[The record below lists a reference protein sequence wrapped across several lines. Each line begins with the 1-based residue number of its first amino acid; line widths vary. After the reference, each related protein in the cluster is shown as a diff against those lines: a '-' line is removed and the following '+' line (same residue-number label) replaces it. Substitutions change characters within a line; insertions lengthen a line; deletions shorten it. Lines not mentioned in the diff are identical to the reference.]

1 MVQYIRLKCIRTL
14 IGDCIMNLMNVVS
27 INIYSILFL
36 VVIYG
41 HSIKFDDKVSLSS
54 KLYMMIVRVTIFLLF
69 VDIFSRFDGRP
80 DTLYEVFNHTGNF
93 LIFIFSPILPTLW
106 LMYVHLQV
114 YQDEQKTIR
123 LFIPAAIINVGHG
136 VLVVLSLYT
145 GWLYSIDA
153 DNIYHRGPLFLV
165 SAATSFSLLM
175 IAYGIIV
182 FNRKKTQNR
191 YYFSLMF
198 FVIPPLISIFLQ
210 ITFYGTS
217 LVLNGVVLSLLI
229 IFLNI
234 QNQSIYTDHLTGVY
248 NRKMLDKYLKTKVA
262 KSTQQKTFSAIML
275 DLNDFK
281 LINDTY
287 GHDMGDDALQTA
299 ARMLK
304 NSIKANDFIARFGG
318 DEFWL
323 VLNASKHSDLKQTV
337 KKINHNL
344 TKLNSSSELPYKLSF
359 SMGYAVYNY
368 DEHMS
373 VEAFEKYI
381 DELMYENKQSK

>member
-1 MVQYIRLKCIRTL
+1 MS
-14 IGDCIMNLMNVVS
+14 LMNVVS

-36 VVIYG
+36 MVIYG

-93 LIFIFSPILPTLW
+93 LIFIFSPLLPTLW

-304 NSIKANDFIARFGG
+304 NSIKTNDFIARFGG

-323 VLNASKHSDLKQTV
+323 VLNASKHSDLKHTV
-337 KKINHNL
+337 KKINQNL
-344 TKLNSSSELPYKLSF
+344 AKLNASSELPYKLSF

-368 DEHMS
+368 EERMS

-381 DELMYENKQSK
+381 DELMYENKQGK